1 MHASDYAPT
10 LTELQDKIDRLD
22 TENKRLSGLYKKFP
36 DYFAYEREY
45 DKLEAKNA
53 QLKRALGHPESDD
66 SERQYMFCGYCGKE
80 GAMTIDELQQ
90 HILSCEKHPIFKLEA
105 ENKRLKERIQK
116 MYCGDLSPESRLN
129 GYAVVVRNLQERL
142 EMAQQ
147 ALKEQK

>member
-10 LTELQDKIDRLD
+10 LTELQDKIDRL
-22 TENKRLSGLYKKFP
+22 
-36 DYFAYEREY
+36 A
-45 DKLEAKNA
+45 
-53 QLKRALGHPESDD
+53 
-66 SERQYMFCGYCGKE
+66 
-80 GAMTIDELQQ
+80 
-90 HILSCEKHPIFKLEA
+90 A